1 MIKSSIEIKR
11 WKARTVENDCRHLI
25 ETAEN
30 FRCYYEE
37 RWLLFW
43 QSIDVNDNDYDVI
56 DVISLWW
63 YEIVKSW
70 IAFKLRKNDYIID
83 EAADVNCCFDQYRK
97 QKQFASTLIK
107 YNDKLLLLCHSIL
120 LQFNFLHIH
129 VFNIW

>member
-1 MIKSSIEIKR
+1 MKSSIEIKR

-43 QSIDVNDNDYDVI
+43 QSIDVSDNDYDVA

-63 YEIVKSW
+63 YEVVKSW
-70 IAFKLRKNDYIID
+70 LHLNYEKMII
-83 EAADVNCCFDQYRK
+83 
-97 QKQFASTLIK
+97 
-107 YNDKLLLLCHSIL
+107 
-120 LQFNFLHIH
+120 
-129 VFNIW
+129 